1 MMQGSQ
7 ARYEERLV
15 LKSTHDCVSKAR
27 ESLLSAAQMHGYDE
41 SCCFGLRLALEE
53 ALANA
58 IQHGNNN
65 NPGKAVTVNL
75 SVDRGRIQI
84 DITDEG
90 EGFDPESVPDPTR
103 TENLLIPAGRGLT
116 LMRAFMTDV
125 KFTPKG
131 NCVCMTFVRPETE
144 GE

>member
-15 LKSTHDCVSKAR
+15 LKSTLDCVSKAR
-27 ESLLSAAQMHGYDE
+27 DSLLSAAQMHGYDQ

-58 IQHGNNN
+58 IQHGNHS
-65 NPGKAVTVNL
+65 NPGKAVTVHL
-75 SVDRGRIQI
+75 SVDSGRVQI

-90 EGFDPESVPDPTR
+90 EGFDPNAVPDPTR
-103 TENLLIPAGRGLT
+103 SENLLIPAGRGLV

-131 NCVCMTFVRPETE
+131 NQVCMTFVRPPTE
-144 GE
+144 DE

>member
-15 LKSTHDCVSKAR
+15 LKSTPDCVSKAR
-27 ESLLSAAQMHGYDE
+27 ESLLSAAQMHGYDQ

-53 ALANA
+53 AIANA
-58 IQHGNNN
+58 IQHGNHN

-75 SVDRGRIQI
+75 SVDRGRVKI

-90 EGFDPESVPDPTR
+90 EGFDPDSVPDPTR
-103 TENLLIPAGRGLT
+103 DENLLIPAGRGLT

-125 KFTPKG
+125 QFTPKG
-131 NCVCMTFVRPETE
+131 NQVCMTFVRPEAE

>member
-7 ARYEERLV
+7 ARFEKRLV
-15 LKSTHDCVSKAR
+15 LKSTQDCVSKAR
-27 ESLLSAAQMHGYDE
+27 DSLLAAAQTHGYDS

-58 IQHGNNN
+58 IHHGNHN
-65 NPGKAVTVNL
+65 NPGKVVTVNL
-75 SVDRGRIQI
+75 SVDQGKIQI

-90 EGFDPESVPDPTR
+90 EGFDPSAVPDPTR
-103 TENLLIPAGRGLT
+103 SENLLIPAGRGLT

-131 NCVCMTFVRPETE
+131 NCVCMTFVRPDSQAE
-144 GE
+144 